1 MERKHSAVVPKL
13 LPSMAEPEKLT
24 VKRKRSGVFKRKFQD
39 DDGGTVEVTGEE
51 NIQSGTEGAA
61 QKKTDDL
68 AQAIA
73 FEHMHEVPDSD
84 KPFLGAIPQLLKKPR
99 IAGDDESYRATRV
112 ACQAI
117 TAAISSAEGIL
128 VVFAQDSS
136 SCSHSKKLLELSSD
150 QKDVIDQAKVHIAPA
165 SDWLNTLASSHFSVK
180 PIPMAAD
187 GHRLLIYV
195 GTPGKYAT
203 MCLRSDHGQFDEA
216 YKANRLIVLCKGVCM
231 LPIGTQE
238 QNIMGVDETEVLKEI
253 CLTLKERGPI
263 AWASGEGTKN
273 VFMQKAFGY
282 PKAQDMPPSLSF
294 PKART
299 GQFACLAE
307 YVKFTNSLKLANPE
321 MCVKN
326 YYDTG
331 LTVSVM
337 MATVVQEGISL
348 MTDADGLAMLRDAS
362 IGHIMSKLNQ
372 VTTVEQFSKQKSVY
386 NFFIGDGACRL
397 NGGTELTLHLM
408 EGHAT
413 KSMTTVF
420 LFNDKAWA
428 IEDNLVATKEKEH
441 VLFNTQFYDVVAEH
455 KRICICETESDLREI
470 LTFLS
475 EKSIN
480 FVEGKSKPGM
490 FMVVVRG
497 LKMNLPPCLGDIEPI
512 RKSKEMAFMREVLG
526 TFAKGCESRVPLY
539 GCSAF
544 EYIQYLHFF
553 LEEMPE
559 GKQYQYI
566 CGRTDIQAAH
576 MMGFHQPEGKC
587 VLFINDVY
595 GVNSLGESL
604 RFVLSGFG
612 GRQVLVMVWHPSVLK
627 VIDNFHLHRP
637 PMVWPSLGPHL
648 AQYYVRKESDA
659 FFADFEGEHRST
671 ERVKAAIEKG
681 TPLVMVNVM
690 PQQEC
695 NYIAMDARIK
705 VKD

>member
-1 MERKHSAVVPKL
+1 
-13 LPSMAEPEKLT
+13 MAEEPDKLT
-24 VKRKRSGVFKRKFQD
+24 MKRANSGRLKRRFED
-39 DDGGTVEVTGEE
+39 EDGGSLQVSGAE
-51 NIQSGTEGAA
+51 NIQSGTEGAN
-61 QKKTDDL
+61 QKKADDL
-68 AQAIA
+68 AKAIA
-73 FEHMHEVPDSD
+73 QEHVHEVPDSD
-84 KPFLGAIPQLLKKPR
+84 KPFLGAMPQLLKKPK
-99 IAGDDESYRATRV
+99 IAGDDESFRATKV

-117 TAAISSAEGIL
+117 TAAITGADGVL

-136 SCSHSKKLLELSSD
+136 SSSHTKKLLEACSD
-150 QKDVIDQAKVHIAPA
+150 SKEVSQKAKVHVAPA
-165 SDWLNTLASSHFSVK
+165 TDWQHTLPSIEPK
-180 PIPMAAD
+180 LGPIPTAAD

-203 MCLRSDHGQFDEA
+203 MCLRSDHGQFDAA
-216 YKANRLIVLCKGVCM
+216 YKADKLIVLCKGACM

-238 QNIMGVDETEVLKEI
+238 QNIMGVDEAEVLKEI
-253 CLTLKERGPI
+253 CIQLKEKGPV
-263 AWASGEGTKN
+263 AWALGEGTKN
-273 VFMQKAFGY
+273 TFMQKAFGY
-282 PKAQDMPPSLSF
+282 PKALEMPCTMTF

-307 YVKFTNSLKLANPE
+307 YVRFTNGVKLAHPE
-321 MCVKN
+321 MTVKN
-326 YYDTG
+326 FYDTG
-331 LTVSVM
+331 LTVSVI
-337 MATVVQEGISL
+337 MATIVQEGISL
-348 MTDADGLAMLRDAS
+348 LTDADGLAMLRDAS

-372 VTTVEQFSKQKSVY
+372 VTTVEQLSSKKSVY

-397 NGGTELTLHLM
+397 NGGTELALHLM
-408 EGHAT
+408 EGHAANAL
-413 KSMTTVF
+413 TTVF
-420 LFNDKAWA
+420 LFNNKAWA

-455 KRICICETESDLREI
+455 KRICICESESDLREI
-470 LTFLS
+470 LAFLS
-475 EKSIN
+475 DKNIK
-480 FVEGKSKPGM
+480 FTGGQSKGGM

-497 LKMNLPPCLGDIEPI
+497 LKMNLPPVIGDIEPI
-512 RKSKEMAFMREVLG
+512 RRSKEMKFMRAVLG

-595 GVNSLGESL
+595 GINSLGESL
-604 RFVLSGFG
+604 RFLLSGFG

-637 PMVWPSLGPHL
+637 PMVWPSLGPTL

-659 FFADFEGEHRST
+659 FFADFEGESRST

-695 NYIAMDARIK
+695 NYIGLDARIK